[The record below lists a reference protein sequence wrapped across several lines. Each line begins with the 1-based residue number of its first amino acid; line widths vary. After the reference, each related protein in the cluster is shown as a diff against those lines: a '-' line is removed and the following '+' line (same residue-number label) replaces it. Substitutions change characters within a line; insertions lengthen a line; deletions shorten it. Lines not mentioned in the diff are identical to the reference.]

1 LSGAGQARPRIVI
14 AHFRTGKAW
23 QQNIVILSVIL
34 LPACLTFFFGAD
46 IFGGFKHGGAHG
58 FLLFP
63 LLLMW
68 FLVPFIIPHWL
79 AVFRQLAF
87 DGGTALWIED
97 GFLIYV
103 RKWMIC
109 APCAEITEVYKGIWI
124 FNTITDVEAIVVR
137 LKNGRVVKYTTGSY
151 AESRE
156 EVIARLNDVLN
167 LPPSTRTDP
176 DEEL

>member
-1 LSGAGQARPRIVI
+1 M
-14 AHFRTGKAW
+14 
-23 QQNIVILSVIL
+23 QNIFLLGVMLS
-34 LPACLTFFFGAD
+34 PAVLTYFAGRD
-46 IFGGFKHGGAHG
+46 IFDSARNGRPHG

-63 LLLMW
+63 LLSMW

-87 DGGTALWIED
+87 DGGIALWIED

-103 RKWMIC
+103 RKWMIS
-109 APCAEITEVYKGIWI
+109 APCDQIAEVYKGIWI

-137 LKNGRVVKYTTGSY
+137 LKNGKVVKYTTGSY

-156 EVIARLNDVLN
+156 EVIARLNAVLD